1 VHYFADKYI
10 EKGYKVTKHGL
21 WLLAVLDFLQ
31 LEGVPLEKN
40 YNFKVFKKMQ
50 FLGCKAKRY
59 RIDDKSFTIN
69 AHLEE

>member
-1 VHYFADKYI
+1 
-10 EKGYKVTKHGL
+10 
-21 WLLAVLDFLQ
+21 LDFLP

-50 FLGCKAKRY
+50 FLGCKATKY